1 MKHLFLRLFLI
12 YLLLVGALGSMMAQ
26 RYTISGKVMEG
37 SSRETIPGVNI
48 YLKGTS
54 IGTTSNN
61 YGYYSLSPM
70 KDSIILVFSFIGY
83 EPVEFR
89 FYHDKDT
96 LIDVPLQPI
105 QLEKFV
111 VTAEG
116 NTPISSEN
124 RMSVVSVPIR
134 QIKDIPALLGEKDVF
149 KVLQLMPGVQ
159 SGSEGSSGLYVRG
172 GGPDQNLIILDD
184 ALVYNAFHLFGFF
197 SLFNGDALKSVE
209 LTKGGFPA
217 RFGGRLSSVVEM
229 NMKDGNRREY
239 KGEAGI
245 GLISSRLMFEGP
257 IVKDKAS
264 FIVSG
269 RRTYL
274 DVLAKPLI
282 PSGTTAGYYFYDLNA
297 KVNYEINPRNRVY
310 LSSYFGRD
318 KFFVGEKEAFN
329 EFKIGLFWQNATATA
344 RWNHVFNPRLFTNTS
359 LIYSTYLLKIYLEEQ
374 MNNKLLFDLSY
385 TSDIEDVTLKSD
397 WEYRPS
403 PAHIIRAGYNVT
415 YHTFRPSAFV
425 MKDYFVNQFE
435 FKVNSL
441 YSFENGVYVEDE
453 MRLGERFKANAGL
466 RISHF
471 NTKQKH
477 YVNPE
482 PRLMASYMLRD
493 DLSAKAS
500 YSVMSQYVHLVSST
514 GLSLPTDLWLPST
527 ENIKPQKSQQ
537 VAAGLAKDII
547 PHGLNISLEG
557 YYKQATNVLGYR
569 EGSSFMLISEP
580 DPNNEFKWEE
590 NVTQGKGWSYG
601 GELLIQRKYGKFS
614 GWIGYTLSWTWL
626 QFDEVNNGEKFFAKY
641 DRRNDVSVV
650 GIYRIND
657 NLTLSGTWVY
667 GTGNAIT
674 MPMAKYPVMPHF
686 SPEINE
692 DWWNMYMVTSYGG
705 KNQQRMEAYHRA
717 DIGLQH
723 KKKHKHFERTLEL
736 SLYNLY
742 NRKNPYFY
750 FLDQQFN
757 PNTGETKNVLKK
769 ISIFPIIPSISYN
782 IKF

>member
-1 MKHLFLRLFLI
+1 
-12 YLLLVGALGSMMAQ
+12 
-26 RYTISGKVMEG
+26 
-37 SSRETIPGVNI
+37 
-48 YLKGTS
+48 
-54 IGTTSNN
+54 
-61 YGYYSLSPM
+61 
-70 KDSIILVFSFIGY
+70 
-83 EPVEFR
+83 
-89 FYHDKDT
+89 
-96 LIDVPLQPI
+96 
-105 QLEKFV
+105 
-111 VTAEG
+111 
-116 NTPISSEN
+116 
-124 RMSVVSVPIR
+124 
-134 QIKDIPALLGEKDVF
+134 
-149 KVLQLMPGVQ
+149 
-159 SGSEGSSGLYVRG
+159 
-172 GGPDQNLIILDD
+172 
-184 ALVYNAFHLFGFF
+184 
-197 SLFNGDALKSVE
+197 
-209 LTKGGFPA
+209 
-217 RFGGRLSSVVEM
+217 
-229 NMKDGNRREY
+229 
-239 KGEAGI
+239 
-245 GLISSRLMFEGP
+245 
-257 IVKDKAS
+257 
-264 FIVSG
+264 
-269 RRTYL
+269 
-274 DVLAKPLI
+274 
-282 PSGTTAGYYFYDLNA
+282 
-297 KVNYEINPRNRVY
+297 
-310 LSSYFGRD
+310 
-318 KFFVGEKEAFN
+318 
-329 EFKIGLFWQNATATA
+329 
-344 RWNHVFNPRLFTNTS
+344 
-359 LIYSTYLLKIYLEEQ
+359 
-374 MNNKLLFDLSY
+374 
-385 TSDIEDVTLKSD
+385 
-397 WEYRPS
+397 
-403 PAHIIRAGYNVT
+403 
-415 YHTFRPSAFV
+415 

-453 MRLGERFKANAGL
+453 MRLGDRFKANAGL

-477 YVNPE
+477 YLNPE

-547 PHGLNISLEG
+547 PLGLNISLEG

-657 NLTLSGTWVY
+657 HLTLSGTWVY

-723 KKKHKHFERTLEL
+723 KKKHKHFERTLEV